1 MAGCR
6 PLTRPEE
13 RRLLSV
19 VRRLPPRDRALI
31 TTQWFSA
38 LRISATIGL
47 TVGQVWRHNAL
58 VAEIAIPPRN
68 LKGKRGRTQR
78 IAVTRELARALTH
91 QLWWLRLKYKLTPEL
106 PLFPSR
112 QAGPDGGVRPLTRIQ
127 AHTIIKHAFARAGI
141 LDDGR
146 LGSHCLRK
154 TAAAKAWAHCK
165 DPLVLRDLLGHA
177 DLRTSQL
184 YLDSNESAVRAA
196 LLAGDFT
203 RRPRSHKLPQPEST
217 SVENNLLLFPT
228 APAPAIM
235 APASCAVY

>member
-13 RRLLSV
+13 RRLLIV

-38 LRISATIGL
+38 LRISATMGL
-47 TVGQVWRHNAL
+47 TVGQVWRHNSL
-58 VAEIAIPPRN
+58 VEEIAIPPRN
-68 LKGKRGRTQR
+68 LKGRRGRTQR
-78 IAVTRELARALTH
+78 VPMTRELARALTH
-91 QLWWLRLKYKLTPEL
+91 QLWWLRLKYKFTPEL

-112 QAGPDGGVRPLTRIQ
+112 QAGPGGEVRPLTRIQ
-127 AHTIIKHAFARAGI
+127 AHTIIKHAFAAAGI

-184 YLDSNESAVRAA
+184 YLDSNEGAVRAA

-203 RRPRSHKLPQPEST
+203 RRPRSTKPASAIVL
-217 SVENNLLLFPT
+217 SVENNLHLFPT
-228 APAPAIM
+228 APAPANA
-235 APASCAVY
+235 APVSCAVY

>member
-58 VAEIAIPPRN
+58 VDEIAIAPRN

-78 IAVTRELARALTH
+78 CPVTRELARALTH
-91 QLWWLRLKYKLTPEL
+91 QLWSLRLKYKFSPDL

-112 QAGPDGGVRPLTRIQ
+112 QAAPDGEVRPLTRNQ
-127 AHTIIKHAFARAGI
+127 AHTIIKNAFAAAGI

-146 LGSHCLRK
+146 LASHSLRK

-184 YLDSNESAVRAA
+184 YLDSNEAAVRAA

-203 RRPRSHKLPQPEST
+203 RRPRSPKLPQPKSAP
-217 SVENNLLLFPT
+217 VENNLLPFPASA
-228 APAPAIM
+228 APATA
-235 APASCAVY
+235 APVACAVY

>member
-1 MAGCR
+1 M
-6 PLTRPEE
+6 
-13 RRLLSV
+13 
-19 VRRLPPRDRALI
+19 RRLPPRDRALI

-58 VAEIAIPPRN
+58 VEEIAIPPRK
-68 LKGKRGRTQR
+68 LKGKRGRTLR
-78 IAVTRELARALTH
+78 LPVTSELARALTH
-91 QLWWLRLKYKLTPEL
+91 QLWWLRLKYKLTPDL

-112 QAGPDGGVRPLTRIQ
+112 QAGPDGEVRPLTRIQ
-127 AHTIIKHAFARAGI
+127 AHTIIKNAFAAAGI

-154 TAAAKAWAHCK
+154 TAAAKAWSHCK

-184 YLDSNESAVRAA
+184 YLDSNEGAVRAV

-203 RRPRSHKLPQPEST
+203 RRPRSPKPAPTVVLP
-217 SVENNLLLFPT
+217 VDNNLLLFPT
-228 APAPAIM
+228 APAIE
-235 APASCAVY
+235 APAPCAVY